1 MDQVATSG
9 LLLLVLITLLGSGV
23 WIGLSLLGV
32 GVFAMLVMTNRP
44 IGDAM
49 ATTIWS
55 HTSLWGLS
63 ALPLFIWMG
72 EILFRSK
79 LSESLFEG
87 LSPLMRRLPGG
98 LLHVN
103 VVGCSTFAAISGS
116 SAATLMTIGKMTMPQ
131 LKKHGYPDSLAIGT
145 LAGAGT
151 LGLLIPPSITMIIY
165 GVTVQESIGR
175 LFIAGVFPGLMLTA
189 LFILY
194 IMAWGLLSKEGRK
207 LREQRSTWSEKLR
220 GLIQLSPIIG
230 LIGAVIGSIY
240 IGIASPTEAATLG
253 VIGAMALSAAQGTLT
268 LKSIKQSLLGT
279 VKTTSMIMLLLAG
292 SAFLTLAMGFTGL
305 PRQLAQWIGDMN
317 LSAVMLIIVLTIFYI
332 FLGCFLDGI
341 SMIILTM
348 AVIEPLV
355 RQAGIDMIWFGVFVV
370 LVGEMALI
378 TPPVGFNLFSSRKYD
393 QPRYRLCIV
402 GYATHVLADAG
413 RCRAIDGISVAR
425 HVVAECDVGTRMR
438 FLAGAF
444 ERRYLRGIECRYAA
458 AFPSDLS
465 QVAIE
470 KRHAFV

>member
-1 MDQVATSG
+1 MDQIATSG
-9 LLLLVLITLLGSGV
+9 LLLLVLVALLGSGV

-32 GVFAMLVMTNRP
+32 GVFAMVMFTSRP

-49 ATTIWS
+49 ATTVWS

-79 LSESLFEG
+79 LSETLFSG

-131 LKKHGYPDSLAIGT
+131 LKKHGYPDSLAAGT

-175 LFIAGVFPGLMLTA
+175 LFIAGVFPGLTLTA
-189 LFILY
+189 LFVIY
-194 IMAWGLLSKEGRK
+194 IMIWGLTTEQGRM
-207 LREQRSTWSEKLR
+207 LREQRSSLQEKLN
-220 GLIQLSPIIG
+220 GALQLAPIVA
-230 LIGAVIGSIY
+230 LIGGVIGSIY
-240 IGIASPTEAATLG
+240 IGVASPTEAATLG
-253 VIGAMALSAAQGTLT
+253 VIGAMILSAFQRTLNLET
-268 LKSIKQSLLGT
+268 LKSSLLGT

-305 PRQLAQWIGDMN
+305 PRQLAEWIGGMN
-317 LSAVMLIIVLTIFYI
+317 LSPAMLIAVLTVFYI

-341 SMIILTM
+341 SMIVLTM

-355 RQAGIDMIWFGVFVV
+355 RAAGIDMIWFGVFVV

-378 TPPVGFNLFSSRKYD
+378 TPPIGFNLFLVESMT
-393 QPRYRLCIV
+393 
-402 GYATHVLADAG
+402 G
-413 RCRAIDGISVAR
+413 
-425 HVVAECDVGTRMR
+425 
-438 FLAGAF
+438 
-444 ERRYLRGIECRYAA
+444 RGIGFVSRATLPMFLLMLLGVVLLTV
-458 AFPSDLS
+458 FPGLATWLPSAMS
-465 QVAIE
+465 A
-470 KRHAFV
+470 RG

>member
-1 MDQVATSG
+1 MDQIATSG
-9 LLLLVLITLLGSGV
+9 LLLLVLVVLLGSGV

-32 GVFAMLVMTNRP
+32 GIFAMVMFTSRP

-49 ATTIWS
+49 ATTVWS

-79 LSESLFEG
+79 LSETLFAG

-131 LKKHGYPDSLAIGT
+131 LKKHGYPDSLAAGT

-175 LFIAGVFPGLMLTA
+175 LFIAGVFPGLTLTA
-189 LFILY
+189 LFVCY
-194 IMAWGLLSKEGRK
+194 IMAWGLLSGEGRK
-207 LREQRSTWSEKLR
+207 LREARSTLREKLE
-220 GLIQLSPIIG
+220 GAVKLTPIAG

-240 IGIASPTEAATLG
+240 VGIASPTEAATLG
-253 VIGAMALSAAQGTLT
+253 VIGAMVLSAFQGTLSVET
-268 LKSIKQSLLGT
+268 LKSSLLGT

-292 SAFLTLAMGFTGL
+292 SAFLTLAMGFTGI
-305 PRQLAQWIGDMN
+305 PRELAAWIGGMN
-317 LSAVMLIIVLTIFYI
+317 LTPGMLIAVLTVFYI

-341 SMIILTM
+341 SMIVLTM

-355 RQAGIDMIWFGVFVV
+355 RAAGIDMIWFGVFVV

-378 TPPVGFNLFSSRKYD
+378 TPPIGFNLFLVESMT
-393 QPRYRLCIV
+393 
-402 GYATHVLADAG
+402 G
-413 RCRAIDGISVAR
+413 
-425 HVVAECDVGTRMR
+425 
-438 FLAGAF
+438 
-444 ERRYLRGIECRYAA
+444 RGIGFIAWA
-458 AFPSDLS
+458 TLPMFLMMLLGVVLLTLFPELATWLPSAMTS
-465 QVAIE
+465 
-470 KRHAFV
+470 RG